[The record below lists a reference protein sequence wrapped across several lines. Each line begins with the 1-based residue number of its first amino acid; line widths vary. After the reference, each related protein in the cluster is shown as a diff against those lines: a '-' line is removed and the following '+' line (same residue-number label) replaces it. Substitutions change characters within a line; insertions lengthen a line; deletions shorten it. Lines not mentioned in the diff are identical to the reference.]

1 MSSSRQLLLN
11 VQGKEEEFCLSVG
24 VFDGL
29 HLGHQYLLGKL
40 LQVADNKGYT
50 PGVITFKHHPQ
61 TVLYPQK
68 AVPQLTTVEKRTS
81 LLREFGIN
89 YVFPIDFNL
98 AIASMSAHDFL
109 EAICEQI
116 NLKSLVIGSDFA
128 LGRDRQ
134 GTARVLQQLGI
145 ELGFTVD
152 VVGQKTAQD
161 SNISSSNIR
170 NLLKKGNLFQANS
183 LLGRYYS
190 IEGKVVRGEGVG
202 ATLGYPTANMLIS
215 DNCLVPMDG
224 IYATVSIV
232 DGNRYHSITS
242 IGEKPTFEFVDRKH
256 VIETYIMDFSE
267 NLYGKVIETF
277 FVEWVRCQQAFV
289 NEDALIAQ
297 MKLDEY
303 TAMKILQKNYHPEF
317 FGRGV
322 IIP

>member
-40 LQVADNKGYT
+40 LELSDNKGYI
-50 PGVITFKHHPQ
+50 PGVITFRHHPQ

-68 AVPQLTTVEKRTS
+68 AVPQLTTLEKRTS

-98 AIASMSAHDFL
+98 AIARMSAHAFI

-134 GTARVLQQLGI
+134 GTTRVLQQLGVD
-145 ELGFTVD
+145 LGFAVD

-170 NLLKKGNLFQANS
+170 NLLKKGNLNQANS

-190 IEGKVVRGEGVG
+190 IEGKVERGEGVG
-202 ATLGYPTANMLIS
+202 ARLGYPTANMSIP

-224 IYATVSIV
+224 IYATVSIL
-232 DGNRYHSITS
+232 DGNRYYSITS
-242 IGEKPTFEFVDRKH
+242 IGERPTFEFADRKH
-256 VIETYIMDFSE
+256 VIETYIMDFNK
-267 NLYGKVIETF
+267 NLYGKEIEIF
-277 FVEWVRCQQAFV
+277 FVEWIRCQEAFV

-297 MKLDEY
+297 MKVDSQ
-303 TAMKILQKNYHPEF
+303 TAMTILQKNYHPEF
-317 FGRGV
+317 VEEG
-322 IIP
+322 

>member
-11 VQGKEEEFCLSVG
+11 VQDKKEEFCLSVG

-40 LQVADNKGYT
+40 LELSDNKGYI
-50 PGVITFKHHPQ
+50 PGVITFRHHPQ

-68 AVPQLTTVEKRTS
+68 AVPQLTTLEKRTS

-98 AIASMSAHDFL
+98 AIARMSAHDFI

-134 GTARVLQQLGI
+134 GTTRVLQQLGVD
-145 ELGFTVD
+145 LGFAVD

-170 NLLKKGNLFQANS
+170 NLLKKGNLNQANS

-190 IEGKVVRGEGVG
+190 IEGKVERGEGVG
-202 ATLGYPTANMLIS
+202 ARLGYPTANMSIP

-224 IYATVSIV
+224 IYATVSIL
-232 DGNRYHSITS
+232 DGNRYYSITS
-242 IGEKPTFEFVDRKH
+242 IGERPTFEFADRKH
-256 VIETYIMDFSE
+256 VIETYIMDFNK
-267 NLYGKVIETF
+267 NLYGKVIEIF
-277 FVEWVRCQQAFV
+277 FVEWMRCQEAFV

-297 MKLDEY
+297 MQVDSQ
-303 TAMKILQKNYHPEF
+303 TVMTILQKNYHPEF
-317 FGRGV
+317 VGRGV